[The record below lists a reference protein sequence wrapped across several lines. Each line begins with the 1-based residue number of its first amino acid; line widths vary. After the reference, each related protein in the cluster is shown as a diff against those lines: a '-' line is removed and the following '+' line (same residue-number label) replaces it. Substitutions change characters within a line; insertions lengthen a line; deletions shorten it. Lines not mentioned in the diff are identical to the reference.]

1 MPAVK
6 KFCCGTKRRDAQ
18 NEEMDLPE
26 KIREELEQL
35 GGFDALAKSILSQ
48 EKLEEISK
56 TYHAL
61 SDPLRL
67 TILYLIKDQPL
78 CVCVINRFMHLAGSK
93 LSYHLTILKESGL
106 IEGEYHGNWIVYSIT
121 DHGRKALKCTKRMGK

>member
-6 KFCCGTKRRDAQ
+6 KFCCGTKRLVAQ

-35 GGFDALAKSILSQ
+35 GGFDALAKSIPPQ
-48 EKLEEISK
+48 EELVGKSK

-67 TILYLIKDQPL
+67 TILFLIKDQPL
-78 CVCVINRFMHLAGSK
+78 CVCVINRFMRLAGSK

-106 IEGEYHGNWIVYSIT
+106 IEGEYHGNWIIYSIT
-121 DHGRKALKCTKRMGK
+121 EHGLKALAS

>member
-6 KFCCGTKRRDAQ
+6 RFCCGTKRQDAQ
-18 NEEMDLPE
+18 NKEMELPD

-35 GGFDALAKSILSQ
+35 GGFDALAKSIPPK
-48 EKLEEISK
+48 EELEEKSK

-67 TILYLIKDQPL
+67 TILFLIKDQPL
-78 CVCVINRFMHLAGSK
+78 CVCVINRFMRLAGSK

-106 IEGEYHGNWIVYSIT
+106 IEGEYHGNWIIYSIT
-121 DHGRKALKCTKRMGK
+121 GHGRQALKCTERMGM